1 MINKMNITELKELLG
16 GKSVEDSLKTLTSL
30 FTGQTLFTSSFGIED
45 QVITHF
51 ICVNKIPV
59 EIVTIDTGRLFP
71 ETYDVFNRTIK
82 KYGQTIRVY
91 FPDHKLVEAMVTEKG
106 PFSFYYSKENRLECC
121 RIRKVLPLNRAL
133 EGKKVW
139 ISGIRADQSD
149 SRSNLEQ
156 LEYDKERDI
165 FKYYPLLTWSYE
177 DVRNYIRENNI
188 PYNVL
193 HDRNYISIGCQPCTR
208 AVNPGD
214 DFRAGRWW
222 WEDVSKKECGLH
234 VHEKDLKE

>member
-1 MINKMNITELKELLG
+1 
-16 GKSVEDSLKTLTSL
+16 
-30 FTGQTLFTSSFGIED
+30 
-45 QVITHF
+45 
-51 ICVNKIPV
+51 
-59 EIVTIDTGRLFP
+59 
-71 ETYDVFNRTIK
+71 
-82 KYGQTIRVY
+82 
-91 FPDHKLVEAMVTEKG
+91 MVTEKG

-222 WEDVSKKECGLH
+222 WESDSQKECGLH
-234 VHEKDLKE
+234 LK